1 MDFSGKVALVTGSS
15 RGIGKAV
22 VEDLAGKGA
31 FVVINYTSNE
41 QAAQQVKDEI
51 EAKGGKCEIRG
62 FDVSS
67 FSDVNDHVDSIVEAH
82 GQIDFLVNNAGITRD
97 TLLVRMKEEDWD
109 AVINVNLKGVFN
121 CTKAASKYM
130 IKQKY
135 GRIVNISSV
144 VGEMGNPGQSNYAAT
159 KAGIIGFTKS
169 VSRELASRNI
179 TVNSIT
185 PGFIDTDIT
194 SGLSDKIKEYY
205 LGQIPLGRFGRPE
218 DIAGVVSFLLSDA
231 ASYITG
237 EVIRVNGGMYT

>member
-1 MDFSGKVALVTGSS
+1 MDFKGKVALITGSS
-15 RGIGKAV
+15 RGIGKSVATN
-22 VEDLAGKGA
+22 LASKGA
-31 FVVINYTSNE
+31 YVVINYTSNE
-41 QAAQQVKDEI
+41 QAAQNVKDEI
-51 EAKGGKCEIRG
+51 ESTGGRCEIRG

-67 FSDVNDHVDSIVEAH
+67 SAQVNEHIDSIINDHGELN
-82 GQIDFLVNNAGITRD
+82 FLVNNAGITRD
-97 TLLVRMKEEDWD
+97 GLLMRMKEEDWD

-121 CTKAASKYM
+121 CTKAAAKYM
-130 IKQKY
+130 IKQKS

-144 VGEMGNPGQSNYAAT
+144 VGEMGNPGQSNYSAT

-185 PGFIDTDIT
+185 PGFIETDIT
-194 SGLSDKIKEYY
+194 SELSEKVKEYY
-205 LGQIPLGRFGRPE
+205 LGQIPLGRFGSPE
-218 DIAGVVSFLLSDA
+218 DVSGVVSFLLSDE

>member
-1 MDFSGKVALVTGSS
+1 MDFNGKVALITGSS
-15 RGIGKAV
+15 RGIGKSVAK
-22 VEDLAGKGA
+22 DLASKGA
-31 FVVINYTSNE
+31 FVIINYSSNE
-41 QAAQQVKDEI
+41 QAAQSVKDEI
-51 EAKGGKCEIRG
+51 ESKGGKCEIRG

-67 FSDVNDHVDSIVEAH
+67 YSQVNDEIDSIVKDH
-82 GQIDFLVNNAGITRD
+82 GELNFLVNNAGITRD
-97 TLLVRMKEEDWD
+97 TLLMRMKEEDWD

-130 IKQKY
+130 VKQKS

-144 VGEMGNPGQSNYAAT
+144 VGEMGNPGQSNYSAT

-179 TVNSIT
+179 TVNSIA
-185 PGFIDTDIT
+185 PGFIETDIT
-194 SGLSDKIKEYY
+194 SGLSDKVKEHY
-205 LGQIPLGRFGRPE
+205 LGQIPLSRFGSPE
-218 DIAGVVSFLLSDA
+218 DVSGVVSFLLSDA

>member
-31 FVVINYTSNE
+31 FVVINYGSNE

-67 FSDVNDHVDSIVEAH
+67 FSDVNEHIDSIVEAH
-82 GQIDFLVNNAGITRD
+82 GQIDYLVNNAGITRD
-97 TLLVRMKEEDWD
+97 TLLMRMKEEDWD

-130 IKQKY
+130 IKQKS

-194 SGLSDKIKEYY
+194 SGLSDKIKEHYI
-205 LGQIPLGRFGRPE
+205 GQIPLGRFGSPE

>member
-1 MDFSGKVALVTGSS
+1 MDFSGNVALITGSS
-15 RGIGKAV
+15 RGIGKSIAL
-22 VEDLAGKGA
+22 ELASLGA

-41 QAAQQVKDEI
+41 QAAQIVKDEI
-51 EAKGGKCEIRG
+51 EAKSGKCEIRG

-67 FSDVNDHVDSIVEAH
+67 FSQVTEQIDSIVNEH
-82 GQIDFLVNNAGITRD
+82 GKLNYLINNAGITRD
-97 TLLVRMKEEDWD
+97 TLLMRMKEEDWD
-109 AVINVNLKGVFN
+109 EVVNVNLKGVFN

-130 IKQKY
+130 IKQKS

-194 SGLSDKIKEYY
+194 SGLSDKIKEHY
-205 LGQIPLGRFGRPE
+205 LGQIPLGRFGSPE
-218 DIAGVVSFLLSDA
+218 DVSGVVSFLLSDA

>member
-1 MDFSGKVALVTGSS
+1 MDFNGKVALITGSS
-15 RGIGKAV
+15 RGIGKSIAK
-22 VEDLAGKGA
+22 DLASKGA
-31 FVVINYTSNE
+31 FVIINYASNE
-41 QAAQQVKDEI
+41 QAAQGVKDEI
-51 EAKGGKCEIRG
+51 ESKGGKCEIRG

-67 FSDVNDHVDSIVEAH
+67 YSQVNDEIDSIVKDH
-82 GQIDFLVNNAGITRD
+82 GELNFLVNNAGITRD
-97 TLLVRMKEEDWD
+97 TLLMRMKEEDWD

-130 IKQKY
+130 VKQKS

-144 VGEMGNPGQSNYAAT
+144 VGEMGNPGQSNYSAT

-179 TVNSIT
+179 TVNSIA
-185 PGFIDTDIT
+185 PGFIETDIT
-194 SGLSDKIKEYY
+194 SGLSDKVKEYY
-205 LGQIPLGRFGRPE
+205 LGQIPLSRFGSPE
-218 DIAGVVSFLLSDA
+218 DVSGVVSFLLSDA

>member
-1 MDFSGKVALVTGSS
+1 MDFNGKVALITGSS

-22 VEDLAGKGA
+22 AKDLASKGA
-31 FVVINYTSNE
+31 FVIINYASNE
-41 QAAQQVKDEI
+41 QAAQSVKDEI
-51 EAKGGKCEIRG
+51 ESKGGKCEIRG

-67 FSDVNDHVDSIVEAH
+67 YSQVNDEIDSIVKDH
-82 GQIDFLVNNAGITRD
+82 GELNFLVNNAGITRD
-97 TLLVRMKEEDWD
+97 TLLMRMKEEDWD

-130 IKQKY
+130 VKQKS

-144 VGEMGNPGQSNYAAT
+144 VGEMGNPGQSNYSAT

-179 TVNSIT
+179 TVNSIA
-185 PGFIDTDIT
+185 PGFIETDIT
-194 SGLSDKIKEYY
+194 SGLSDKVKEYY
-205 LGQIPLGRFGRPE
+205 LGQIPLSRFGSPE
-218 DIAGVVSFLLSDA
+218 DVSGVVSFLLSDA

>member
-1 MDFSGKVALVTGSS
+1 MNFNGKVALITGSS
-15 RGIGKAV
+15 RGIGKSIAK
-22 VEDLAGKGA
+22 DLASKGA
-31 FVVINYTSNE
+31 FVIINYASNE
-41 QAAQQVKDEI
+41 QAAQSVKDEI
-51 EAKGGKCEIRG
+51 ESKGGKCEIRG

-67 FSDVNDHVDSIVEAH
+67 YSQVNDEIDSIVKDH
-82 GQIDFLVNNAGITRD
+82 GELNFLVNNAGITRD
-97 TLLVRMKEEDWD
+97 TLLMRMKEEDWD

-130 IKQKY
+130 VKQKS

-144 VGEMGNPGQSNYAAT
+144 VGEMGNPGQSNYSAA

-179 TVNSIT
+179 TVNSIA
-185 PGFIDTDIT
+185 PGFIETDIT
-194 SGLSDKIKEYY
+194 SGLSDKVKEYY
-205 LGQIPLGRFGRPE
+205 LGQIPLSRFGSPE
-218 DIAGVVSFLLSDA
+218 DVSGVVSFLLSDA

>member
-1 MDFSGKVALVTGSS
+1 MDFKGKVALITGSS
-15 RGIGKAV
+15 RGIGKSVAT
-22 VEDLAGKGA
+22 DLASKGA
-31 FVVINYTSNE
+31 FVVVNYTSNE
-41 QAAQQVKDEI
+41 QAAQNVKDEI
-51 EAKGGKCEIRG
+51 ENSGGKCEIRG

-67 FSDVNDHVDSIVEAH
+67 FAEVNEHIDSIIERH
-82 GQIDFLVNNAGITRD
+82 GQLDILVNNAGITRD
-97 TLLVRMKEEDWD
+97 TLLMRMKEEDWD

-121 CTKAASKYM
+121 CTKAAAKYM
-130 IKQKY
+130 IKQKS

-144 VGEMGNPGQSNYAAT
+144 VGEMGNPGQSNYSAT

-185 PGFIDTDIT
+185 PGFIETDIT
-194 SGLSDKIKEYY
+194 SGLSEKVKEYY

-218 DIAGVVSFLLSDA
+218 DVSGVVSFLLSDE

>member
-1 MDFSGKVALVTGSS
+1 MDFNGKVALITGSS
-15 RGIGKAV
+15 RGIGKSVAK
-22 VEDLAGKGA
+22 DLASKGA
-31 FVVINYTSNE
+31 FVIINYSSNE
-41 QAAQQVKDEI
+41 QAAQSVKDEI
-51 EAKGGKCEIRG
+51 ESKGGKCEIRG

-67 FSDVNDHVDSIVEAH
+67 YSQVNDEIDSIVKDHDELN
-82 GQIDFLVNNAGITRD
+82 FLVNNAGITRD
-97 TLLVRMKEEDWD
+97 TLLIRMKEEDWD

-130 IKQKY
+130 VKQKS

-144 VGEMGNPGQSNYAAT
+144 VGEMGNPGQSNYSAT

-179 TVNSIT
+179 TVNIIA
-185 PGFIDTDIT
+185 PGFIETDIT
-194 SGLSDKIKEYY
+194 SGLSDKVKEHY
-205 LGQIPLGRFGRPE
+205 LGQIPLSRFGSPE
-218 DIAGVVSFLLSDA
+218 DVSGVVSFLLSDA

>member
-1 MDFSGKVALVTGSS
+1 MDFNGKVALITGSS
-15 RGIGKAV
+15 RGIGKSVAK
-22 VEDLAGKGA
+22 DLASKGA
-31 FVVINYTSNE
+31 FVIINYASNE
-41 QAAQQVKDEI
+41 QAAESVKDEI
-51 EAKGGKCEIRG
+51 ESKGGKCEIRG

-67 FSDVNDHVDSIVEAH
+67 YSQVNDEIDSIVKDH
-82 GQIDFLVNNAGITRD
+82 GELNFLVNNAGITRD
-97 TLLVRMKEEDWD
+97 TLLMRMKEEDWD

-130 IKQKY
+130 VKQKS

-144 VGEMGNPGQSNYAAT
+144 VGEMGNPGQSNYSAT

-179 TVNSIT
+179 TVNSIA
-185 PGFIDTDIT
+185 PGFIETDIT
-194 SGLSDKIKEYY
+194 SGLSDKVKEYY
-205 LGQIPLGRFGRPE
+205 LGQIPLSRFGSPE
-218 DIAGVVSFLLSDA
+218 DVSGVVSFLLSDA